1 MKNNRACCFLLSFV
15 MFFMSAFNL
24 ICLDVHAETQSQG
37 YTNLSSQKKGIVIEN
52 ITTTLTSDKS
62 DFTEAKKRHGR
73 ELTEDEVLLK
83 TVIHARS
90 YFTPTIYSPLF
101 QLNYYVSDGQ
111 SNNLL
116 QVGKTGAYSNTDTI
130 TTGQAFTATGY
141 YIVSDP
147 ESLGQYVHVSEL
159 YFLDNATAQNWIAA
173 VPTESPAFEFDGYQD
188 ALNQLQ
194 STSVIAG
201 NVAQIA
207 VPDFDDQI
215 DNEYYVAVLYTD
227 GTISAISLDDCR
239 GVSRVSG
246 WKDIVKVWTGGY
258 GIVALRSDGRVECS
272 YMDLSDWSD
281 IKDIVLYRDSI
292 LGICKNGSV
301 VVAGNYLM
309 DSKSEF
315 NFAYWNNIEQIKING
330 EIAVGR
336 KTDGTAVITG
346 YGTNYNEVDDF
357 AHNVKGWKNVTQL
370 FIGNGGIFGVTKD
383 GQVLQTSADE
393 QFKIHDLTK
402 WTNIKKLLPGCR
414 GELFYGLTTDGRVL
428 ESVVTKGSHLLDGFK
443 DIVDIAVNGSCEVIG
458 LKKDGSVVAESAD
471 YFMERGDFSEW
482 VNIKKF
488 VSHSKLHNAVA
499 LKSDGTAKSIL
510 DTATVDQWTNLVDVF
525 VFKDLILGVDE
536 NGTIL
541 CNKKELDPSLLNKK
555 TESPK
560 SNSNFQQGNTFSAGT
575 YHSVFIR
582 PDGTVGAVGQASMDR
597 CKVERWKNIIAVD
610 ASSHTVG
617 LKKDGTVVAT
627 GSNDR
632 MQCNVSSWKNIVAIA
647 AGTDHTVGLKSDG
660 TVVAVGNNA
669 LNQLDV
675 KSWRDIVAIDAGN
688 NTTYGLKSNGTLVAI
703 GSNSNGQTNTASWKN
718 IIAISAGDRHVVGLK
733 SDGTVVATGANSFG
747 ECNVS
752 SWTDI
757 VAVAAGNQF
766 TIGLKS
772 NGTVV
777 ATGNNNMGQ
786 CNISDWRNIVAI
798 SAGMRH
804 VIGVHV
810 DGNYVTAGNNGQGQC
825 NLS

>member
-1 MKNNRACCFLLSFV
+1 MKNRACCILLSFI
-15 MFFMSAFNL
+15 MLFAYTINL
-24 ICLDVHAETQSQG
+24 ICLDVHAETYFLGSS
-37 YTNLSSQKKGIVIEN
+37 NLHSQKKGIVIEN
-52 ITTTLTSDKS
+52 ITVELTTDEN
-62 DFTEAKKRHGR
+62 DIVAAQKRYGHKM
-73 ELTEDEVLLK
+73 TEDEILLK
-83 TVIHARS
+83 SVIYARS
-90 YFTPTIYSPLF
+90 YFTPQIYAPL
-101 QLNYYVSDGQ
+101 LRLDYYVSDGQ
-111 SNNLL
+111 GNTLR
-116 QVGKTGAYSNTDTI
+116 QVNKSAAYSNTSPV
-130 TTGQAFTATGY
+130 TTGQTFTATAY
-141 YIVSDP
+141 DFVSDP
-147 ESLGQYVHVSEL
+147 EKLCQYVHVGEL
-159 YFLDNATAQNWIAA
+159 HFMDNPAASGWIAA
-173 VPTESPAFEFDGYQD
+173 IPTESPVFEFSDYLN
-188 ALNQLQ
+188 ALNQLK
-194 STSVIAG
+194 SSASPVTG

-207 VPDFDDQI
+207 VPDFNDQI
-215 DNEYYVAVLYTD
+215 DDEYYVAVLYTD
-227 GTISAISLDDCR
+227 GTVSAISLEDYR
-239 GVSRVSG
+239 NISRVSG

-258 GIVALRSDGRVECS
+258 GVVALRSDGKVECS

-281 IKDIVLYRDSI
+281 IEDIVLYKDSI
-292 LGICKNGSV
+292 LGIRKNGSIV
-301 VVAGNYLM
+301 AAGNYLM
-309 DSKSEF
+309 DPTNEF
-315 NFAYWNNIEQIKING
+315 DFSDWQKIAQIKFYSNF
-330 EIAVGR
+330 AVGR

-370 FIGNGGIFGVTKD
+370 FVGNGGIYGVTKD
-383 GQVLQTSADE
+383 GQVLQTNVDE

-471 YFMERGDFSEW
+471 YFMKRGDFSEW

-510 DTATVDQWTNLVDVF
+510 DTATVDQWTNLVDVY
-525 VFKDLILGVDE
+525 VFKDLILGVTE

-541 CNKKELDPSLLNKK
+541 CNKKEFDTSLLNR
-555 TESPK
+555 SPSS
-560 SNSNFQQGNTFSAGT
+560 SNSVSDFRQGNTFSAGT

-582 PDGTVGAVGQASMDR
+582 HDGTVGAVGQTSMDR
-597 CKVERWKNIIAVD
+597 CKVEEWTNIVAVD

-632 MQCNVSSWKNIVAIA
+632 MQCSVSTWRNIVAIA
-647 AGTDHTVGLKSDG
+647 AGSDHTVGLKSDG

-669 LNQLDV
+669 LNQLNV
-675 KSWRDIVAIDAGN
+675 KSWKNIVAIDAGN
-688 NTTYGLKSNGTLVAI
+688 NTTYGLKSNGTVVAI

-718 IIAISAGDRHVVGLK
+718 IIAISAGDRHMVGLK
-733 SDGTVVATGANSFG
+733 SDGTVLATGANLFG
-747 ECNVS
+747 ECDVS
-752 SWTDI
+752 GWSDI

-772 NGTVV
+772 DGTVV
-777 ATGNNNMGQ
+777 SAGNNNMGQ
-786 CNISDWRNIVAI
+786 CNTSSWKNIVAI

-804 VIGVHV
+804 AIGIRA
-810 DGNYVTAGNNGQGQC
+810 DGSYVTAGNNGQGQC